1 MKNKKNDARLEEAKR
16 RMFNFL
22 KTKTYKQRNR
32 FFKGIADFEAEK
44 IDSCILKYSE
54 PGVDLRRTWFRDR
67 HEAVKYY
74 EQQKEE
80 LPTLIFNETKKGDEY
95 FDQKLNFMV
104 RKLEGFG
111 FLEDGWQI
119 SNSNFSVSEGLGLNF
134 WIEVAKHTGK
144 ISNGTFERQEQRVY
158 GRLVWV
164 QCFDKISHYRFIVTN
179 KKTDHYK
186 QTA

>member
-1 MKNKKNDARLEEAKR
+1 MKNQKNDVRFQQAKQ
-16 RMFNFL
+16 RMFQFL
-22 KTKTYKQRNR
+22 KQKTYKQRNR
-32 FFKGIADFEAEK
+32 FFKGIADFEVNK
-44 IDSCILKYSE
+44 IDLCIEKFSK
-54 PGVDLRRTWFRDR
+54 PNADVNRTWFRDR

-74 EQQKEE
+74 EEQKEY

-95 FDQKLNFMV
+95 FDGKLNFMV
-104 RKLEGFG
+104 SKLESFG
-111 FLEDGWQI
+111 FLENGWQI

-134 WIEVAKHTGK
+134 WIEVAKESGK

-179 KKTDHYK
+179 K
-186 QTA
+186 